1 MISHRLQYIDIA
13 KGICILLVITGHIL
27 QFNCCGYG
35 SDTAFNFIYSF
46 HMPVF
51 MLLSGYVAALS
62 QRRIDAGVAI
72 DFIKKKFKSLVPPF
86 FVWGLFISPFIIK
99 QQGIESIISTTK
111 DLILNPSTGAWFI
124 IVLFF
129 IQLYF
134 LLFRLLS
141 ERLDKYGKFLG
152 DVIAFFIVMGLLVIS
167 TKLVDNCNESIWGIK
182 QYLSIRYFV
191 CFILGYYYQKF
202 GQSIVFNKWIFF
214 ISILVFSLLVK
225 DFVFNKSPLYLQ
237 MAISIC
243 ASVVILNVSKQIE
256 TTSCLN
262 CKKQYEWLK
271 RIGKSSLVI
280 YLTHFAIITVIPSAV
295 LNTNCIK
302 AIPLFLLCFTISIPI
317 SMLCVKWGDLIK
329 EYPIIDFVMYGHS
342 KKQNNK

>member
-1 MISHRLQYIDIA
+1 MISYRLQYIDIA
-13 KGICILLVITGHIL
+13 KGICILLVVTGHIL

-72 DFIKKKFKSLVPPF
+72 DFIKKKFYSLVVPF

-111 DLILNPSTGAWFI
+111 ELILNPSTGAWFI

-152 DVIAFFIVMGLLVIS
+152 DVIAFLIVMGMLVTS
-167 TKLVDNCNESIWGIK
+167 TKIVDNCNESIWG
-182 QYLSIRYFV
+182 
-191 CFILGYYYQKF
+191 
-202 GQSIVFNKWIFF
+202 
-214 ISILVFSLLVK
+214 
-225 DFVFNKSPLYLQ
+225 
-237 MAISIC
+237 
-243 ASVVILNVSKQIE
+243 
-256 TTSCLN
+256 
-262 CKKQYEWLK
+262 
-271 RIGKSSLVI
+271 
-280 YLTHFAIITVIPSAV
+280 
-295 LNTNCIK
+295 
-302 AIPLFLLCFTISIPI
+302 
-317 SMLCVKWGDLIK
+317 GD
-329 EYPIIDFVMYGHS
+329 
-342 KKQNNK
+342 